1 MRKRSLK
8 PIQLVYTFQWKER
21 SKNDVIARQSEPSSF
36 LRNLIEMAL
45 DISFVNENIL
55 NVQGSYKTP
64 DC

>member
-45 DISFVNENIL
+45 DISFVNEK
-55 NVQGSYKTP
+55 YT
-64 DC
+64 